1 MWEVRA
7 RATTDSEIINAVV
20 VASTVAKYAFI
31 MAVRRADPVRR
42 GRSSRPE
49 LTSNNITL
57 ISKYHVREEKAT
69 VGELNFNFG
78 HDFFLNERVQDYA
91 CFIIRE
97 VFTSRLLADQVITF
111 LSH

>member
-31 MAVRRADPVRR
+31 MAVRRAHPVRR

-78 HDFFLNERVQDYA
+78 HDFFFKR
-91 CFIIRE
+91 
-97 VFTSRLLADQVITF
+97 TSTRLCLFHYKRSIYKPAI
-111 LSH
+111 S